1 MFKYRLAQINGRV
14 IVCSMNS
21 LKDYFSGRME
31 GGVAFTSSKPF
42 VVMNWPDK
50 WQCKMFDSEDEARRF
65 IDTTKT
71 TDPSIASAP
80 LYAFKD
86 GGWQRL

>member
-1 MFKYRLAQINGRV
+1 
-14 IVCSMNS
+14 
-21 LKDYFSGRME
+21 
-31 GGVAFTSSKPF
+31 
-42 VVMNWPDK
+42 MNWPDD

-65 IDTTKT
+65 VDGTQT

-86 GGWQRL
+86 GEWHRL